1 MSIFEYDQEAH
12 MKHLKKEYY
21 ADGWEDGKEEG
32 EAVGA
37 ALNLISLVRKW
48 IKRNLQDKE
57 IVDLTEESPEEILK
71 LIQILKEHPNTQ
83 DREILKLWKAL

>member
-21 ADGWEDGKEEG
+21 ADGWEEG
-32 EAVGA
+32 ITAGRTEGA

-48 IKRNLQDKE
+48 IKRNMPDKE
-57 IVDLTEESPEEILK
+57 IVDLTEESPAEILT
-71 LIQILKEHPNTQ
+71 LIQILKEHPDTQ
-83 DREILKLWKAL
+83 DREILKLWRAL